1 MPYQIF
7 NRSDLKKNI
16 TCQFLTVQQD
26 VIHHGK
32 GNRVRI
38 RIAFA
43 NNGGIAAI
51 QIIDRYIRK
60 SGQRVVNQTF
70 ITVCQFQVITRCCI
84 GGSQTE
90 FQPLLQLGIQVGT
103 EAVTVKV

>member
-7 NRSDLKKNI
+7 NRSNLKENI
-16 TCQFLTVQQD
+16 TRQFLTVQQN

-38 RIAFA
+38 RVAFA

-84 GGSQTE
+84 GGGQTE